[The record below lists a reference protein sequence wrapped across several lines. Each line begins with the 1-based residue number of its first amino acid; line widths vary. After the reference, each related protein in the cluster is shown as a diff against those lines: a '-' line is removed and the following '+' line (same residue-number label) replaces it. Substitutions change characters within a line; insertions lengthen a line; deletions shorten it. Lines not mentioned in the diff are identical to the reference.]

1 MKTLYI
7 TDLDGT
13 LLNAGAEVSDYA
25 AETMN
30 RLIAGGVHIS
40 VATARTAATALP
52 ILSRVNFNTP
62 LIMMNGVLVYDPV
75 SRRYIRKEVISGE
88 IAGKFISAMHEAGQP
103 GLMYTL
109 CGEDMRT
116 YYEPDV
122 NDALKAFIEER
133 RIRYSKSF
141 TETDDFASIE
151 DEVIYFCFLDKYENI
166 RKFQTLVGSV
176 EGIHIA
182 LSRNIYSEGQWFIEV
197 FNSAASKRNA
207 TMFLREYGGY
217 DRVVGF
223 GDDFPDISLFEA
235 CDECYAMENAIE
247 ELKKAATG
255 VIGRNSDD
263 GVVKWIA
270 EDCRKNSEM

>member
-13 LLNAGAEVSDYA
+13 LLNGSAELSAFTV
-25 AETMN
+25 ETLN

-52 ILSRVNFNTP
+52 ILRNVNFNIP

-75 SRRYIRKEVISGE
+75 SRRYIRKEIISGE
-88 IAGKFISAMHEAGQP
+88 IAGRFIRDMHETGQP

-109 CGEDMRT
+109 YGEDMRT

-122 NDALKAFIEER
+122 NDALNAFIDER
-133 RIRYSKSF
+133 RIRYNKVF
-141 TETDDFASIE
+141 TPVDDFLTVN
-151 DEVIYFCFLDKYENI
+151 DEVIYFCFLDRYENI
-166 RKFQTLVGSV
+166 QKFYSLVNGV

-207 TMFLREYGGY
+207 TVFLREYGSY

-223 GDDFPDISLFEA
+223 GDDFPDISLFDA
-235 CDECYAMENAIE
+235 CDECYAMENAVDE
-247 ELKKAATG
+247 VKKAATG
-255 VIGRNSDD
+255 VIGSNTED

-270 EDCRKNSEM
+270 GDCDPARFD